1 MLEIASCIIHL
12 MNQRLQKI
20 YRVYLFVALDQ
31 QYYKLI
37 QIEEFLLRLLKTDQ
51 FSDKSKDTL

>member
-12 MNQRLQKI
+12 MNQRLQTI
-20 YRVYLFVALDQ
+20 YRVSLSVALDQ
-31 QYYKLI
+31 QYYKSI
-37 QIEEFLLRLLKTDQ
+37 QIEEYLLPLLKTDQ